1 VKENTVAPTTETMAA
16 GAATAVPQAPP
27 AGTSTVRHGWSART
41 IAALVVGALMTLGA
55 VALIGTGG
63 VVLWADRTHRDG
75 GYLTSD
81 SQTFSTDGAALVTV
95 PAHLG
100 SPGTGQ
106 LYSPGLLGT
115 VRIQVRPERSGS
127 AVFVGIARSADVDR
141 YLAGVQRTV
150 ITEFFQNRVRTV
162 SGEAVAA
169 PPGSQQFWVSSASGT
184 GPQTVV
190 WKPTDGSWDVVV
202 MNPDARHGLT
212 VIGKLGARAPAL
224 PWIGVGLLAAGV
236 VLLAGGALLVA
247 GAVRRH
253 RAGARA

>member
-1 VKENTVAPTTETMAA
+1 L
-16 GAATAVPQAPP
+16 
-27 AGTSTVRHGWSART
+27 TSRHGWRART
-41 IAALVVGALMTLGA
+41 IAALVVGALLTLVA

-75 GYLTSD
+75 AYLTSD

-100 SPGTGQ
+100 SPGSGQ
-106 LYSPGLLGT
+106 LYPPGLLGT
-115 VRIQVRPERSGS
+115 VRIQVRPAHSGS

-150 ITEFFQNRVRTV
+150 VTEFFQNRVRTV
-162 SGEAVAA
+162 SGEAGAT
-169 PPGSQQFWVSSASGT
+169 PPGSQQFWAASASGT

-202 MNPDARHGLT
+202 MNPDARQGLT
-212 VIGKLGARAPAL
+212 VIGELGARVPAL
-224 PWIGVGLLAAGV
+224 PWIGLG
-236 VLLAGGALLVA
+236 LLVA
-247 GAVRRH
+247 GAVLLAGAALLVAACIRRH
-253 RAGARA
+253 HADARA